1 VTHNEAINL
10 DDVHKGAT
18 NVIRHSGARH
28 CAIAVRRQGDAAT
41 PEIRDD
47 GRGGQPSGVGNG
59 LRGLRE
65 RLAAAGGTLSAAPAP
80 SGGFALVA
88 TLPGAAS

>member
-1 VTHNEAINL
+1 
-10 DDVHKGAT
+10 
-18 NVIRHSGARH
+18 VIRHSDARH
-28 CAIAVRRQGDAAT
+28 CAIVVRRDGDRAT
-41 PEIRDD
+41 LEIRDD

-80 SGGFALVA
+80 GGGFALVA
-88 TLPGAAS
+88 SLPGSVS